1 MSANMWLNRINRAAN
16 LAVNAYRACL
26 GRVGSG
32 QVIVLSIFVIGDQTM
47 GKRGTLFVVALLC
60 TAAAVTACRREMPHP
75 NGLGAADVPAPTAAV
90 KK

>member
-1 MSANMWLNRINRAAN
+1 MLLNRTIKVAN
-16 LAVNAYRACL
+16 LGLLAGETCA

-32 QVIVLSIFVIGDQTM
+32 QVLVLSIFVIGEQTM

-60 TAAAVTACRREMPHP
+60 TAAAITACRREMPHP
-75 NGLGAADVPAPTAAV
+75 NGLGASDVPAPAVV